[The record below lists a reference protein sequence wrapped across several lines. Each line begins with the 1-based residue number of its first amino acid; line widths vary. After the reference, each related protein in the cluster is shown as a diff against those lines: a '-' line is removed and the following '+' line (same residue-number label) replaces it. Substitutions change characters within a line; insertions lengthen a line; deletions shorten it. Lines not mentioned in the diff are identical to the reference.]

1 MLAIRGVDN
10 VCGPR
15 RRRGIKQARF
25 VYLCPHRSLAVEGR
39 RVARRFRNVDD
50 HRSFVTTSDGIF
62 TCSLVVLMPFK
73 GNLRQSEKLLFKT

>member
-10 VCGPR
+10 VCSPR

-39 RVARRFRNVDD
+39 SVARRFRNVDD
-50 HRSFVTTSDGIF
+50 HRSFVATSDGIF
-62 TCSLVVLMPFK
+62 TCSLVVLMPLK
-73 GNLRQSEKLLFKT
+73 GNLRPIARQ